1 MALKSKKSVSKMQLT
16 PDAGQFEMD
25 VHDGIEGLKLDTGKN
40 FDDLK
45 SKEEGQDATDVA
57 QDEADIGFKDLES
70 TGAPNIYVGKRN
82 FIHQLMDVALLMA
95 NVSQLKSLL
104 SMDKGDKYYFI
115 LLAFICSSIVL
126 QVAFTI
132 CMLII
137 WSIEK
142 KLQDHLTES
151 PKESHPVDESRRI
164 LAERL
169 DKFGNILVLLIIVS
183 NVFIT
188 GFGVEEHGDP
198 GSQKEPGR
206 VERVL
211 LLLNGTKVK
220 L

>member
-1 MALKSKKSVSKMQLT
+1 MQ
-16 PDAGQFEMD
+16 D
-25 VHDGIEGLKLDTGKN
+25 LD
-40 FDDLK
+40 
-45 SKEEGQDATDVA
+45 SA
-57 QDEADIGFKDLES
+57 
-70 TGAPNIYVGKRN
+70 GAPNIYVGKRN

-115 LLAFICSSIVL
+115 LLAFICCSIVL
-126 QVAFTI
+126 QVVFTV

-142 KLQDHLTES
+142 KLQEHLTES
-151 PKESHPVDESRRI
+151 PKESHPLDEKRRI
-164 LAERL
+164 LSERL

-198 GSQKEPGR
+198 NTPEEPKV
-206 VERVL
+206 VEKVMV
-211 LLLNGTKVK
+211 LLNGTKVP

>member
-1 MALKSKKSVSKMQLT
+1 MALKSKKPKREHNN
-16 PDAGQFEMD
+16 DAFYGADDKSGVEGIRMGILED
-25 VHDGIEGLKLDTGKN
+25 KHDIIPKVEA
-40 FDDLK
+40 DDK
-45 SKEEGQDATDVA
+45 DSADVA

-115 LLAFICSSIVL
+115 LLAFICCSIVL
-126 QVAFTI
+126 QVVFTV

-142 KLQDHLTES
+142 KLQEHLAES
-151 PKESHPVDESRRI
+151 PKENHPVDESRRI
-164 LAERL
+164 LSERL

-198 GSQKEPGR
+198 ESPKESKV
-206 VERVL
+206 VERFL
-211 LLLNGTKVK
+211 LLMNGTKIQ